1 MNADATTATPT
12 INEVTPSRIASD
24 PALIELEL
32 CRRSSLNSSS
42 LSGTG
47 GLNAFAD
54 YACCELVCNRPKG

>member
-1 MNADATTATPT
+1 MNADATTATPA
-12 INEVTPSRIASD
+12 INEVTASRIASD
-24 PALIELEL
+24 PALELEL
-32 CRRSSLNSSS
+32 CRRSSLNTSS